1 MIEYKTHNKNS
12 LLEYINGDQFGLG
25 NDIPITKHRAI
36 SQCHNPRLDDEDI
49 ILIIAL
55 ENGIL
60 VGYLGILPDLI
71 YYKENQP
78 EKIGCVTC
86 LWVSPTVRGKSVSSE
101 LLKIAIH
108 HWNKKLFLGD
118 YVPFTKK
125 IYDRSGDF
133 LIQPYQKQGV
143 RLYVLSDLHTILPPK
158 KLIFEKTKSLLK
170 IIDTSLN
177 IFIKI
182 KHKFNKQ
189 RLEHLTFEYN
199 EEIDDE
205 SQHFIELRQQNQ
217 LFRRE
222 KPELNWML
230 KYPWVLSAENKDELN
245 CKYYFSSTAKSF
257 SYRVVKIRNLDN
269 KLIGLL
275 IFSIRDFNLKLPY
288 LYHDQNL
295 DDIVMA
301 INYHIIKWQ
310 IKTFTTYD
318 EDLAKRI
325 LHLKSPAFHKRVVT
339 RNYLL
344 SKDLDTTTFFHMKM
358 QDGDGDCGFT

>member
-1 MIEYKTHNKNS
+1 MIEYKIFNKNS
-12 LLEYINGDQFGLG
+12 LLKYINSDQFDLG
-25 NDIPITKHRAI
+25 IDIPITKHRAI

-60 VGYLGILPDLI
+60 VGYLGALPDLI
-71 YYKENQP
+71 YYQEKKP
-78 EKIGCVTC
+78 EKIACLTC
-86 LWVSPTVRGKSVSSE
+86 LWVSSNVRGRSVSTE
-101 LLKIAIH
+101 LLKIAME
-108 HWNKKLFLGD
+108 HWSKKLFLGD

-125 IYDRSGDF
+125 IYDRTGDF
-133 LIQPYQKQGV
+133 LIQPYKKQGV
-143 RLYVLSDLHTILPPK
+143 RLYVLSDLQTILPPK
-158 KLIFEKTKSLLK
+158 KPIFEKCKSLLK
-170 IIDTSLN
+170 MIDASLN
-177 IFIKI
+177 VLLRI
-182 KHKFNKQ
+182 KHKFSKGNHQ
-189 RLEHLTFEYN
+189 NLTFEYDDVID
-199 EEIDDE
+199 EE
-205 SQHFIELRQQNQ
+205 SGHFIEQRQQNQ

-222 KPELNWML
+222 KAELNWMI
-230 KYPWVLSAENKDELN
+230 KYPWVLSSDSKDELN
-245 CKYYFSSTAKSF
+245 SKYYFSSTAKSF

-269 KLIGLL
+269 NLIGLL

-295 DDIVMA
+295 DDIVTA

-318 EDLAKRI
+318 EDLARRI